1 MSENIGDKV
10 YTPENIAKKIIE
22 EFNLEGKV
30 LDPFRGK
37 GAFYD
42 NLPETV
48 SKEWCELD
56 NGKDFFQF
64 NERVD

>member
-1 MSENIGDKV
+1 MSNISKEASWIDQLMSKNIGDKV

-48 SKEWCELD
+48 SKE
-56 NGKDFFQF
+56 
-64 NERVD
+64 